1 MNEMAASG
9 RGIIGADDSGLWTE
23 ILGEEGSE
31 LEESAA
37 SEGE

>member
-9 RGIIGADDSGLWTE
+9 RGIISADDSGLWTE
-23 ILGEEGSE
+23 ILGNEGSE
-31 LEESAA
+31 LEQRA